1 MIASLGRFVAF
12 LWRLTNG
19 RIGVA
24 LTLNV
29 LASFTEGVSLFLLI
43 PLIATIDAGRSGNS
57 IDIPI
62 LGDLMQRYHPS
73 LGLLLVG
80 FVLLIVLQGALVR
93 TKTLYLTGVMHHAID
108 RLRQSFFV
116 SAGNA
121 QWEVLQRS
129 RVSDLNNIL
138 TVETGRIQIAASNLT
153 SLFQALILLL
163 TYLAMALLVSWQM
176 ALFAAAI
183 GLVMFAALYPIRRQA
198 TRFGEEVGQMFR
210 EQNRTLLE
218 FLTGIRVAKSFLVE
232 DAYAERFWRRLTMIR
247 QTTLRYAGVRTLG
260 TLSFQVMSAVAAA
273 AFIWVAVEWVQLDF
287 GRLIVLLLI
296 FLRLAPRFGA
306 IQESIQSLLSNLP
319 AFDLFREQSTMFA
332 EAAEP
337 KGEMGEEA
345 PSFSDEIRLEG
356 LSLSYPGSSKPA
368 LDDVDLSIR
377 FGRITALIGPSGSG
391 KSTIADLVMG
401 LLRPTSG
408 RMTVDGVE
416 ITDSNRRA
424 WRGSVAFVPQEAF
437 LLHDTIAAN
446 LRIALPDASDELL
459 WSVLDQAKARSFV
472 EQLSDGLQTVVGE
485 RGTRLSG
492 GERQR
497 IALAR
502 ALLRNPWLLIL
513 DEATSALD
521 WENQQKIAAD
531 IAAMRGKVTI
541 LTVAHRPSM
550 IRFADD
556 MIAIENGRCVE
567 SGTFAALAADPR
579 SRLAAMLRGEGT
591 ER

>member
-1 MIASLGRFVAF
+1 MIASLRKFIAF

-19 RIGVA
+19 RIGIA
-24 LTLNV
+24 LALNV
-29 LASFTEGVSLFLLI
+29 LASLTEGVSLFLLI
-43 PLIATIDAGRSGNS
+43 PLIATIDAGDSGHA
-57 IDIPI
+57 IDIPVI
-62 LGDLMQRYHPS
+62 GDLMQRFHPS

-80 FVLLIVLQGALVR
+80 FVLLIIVQGALIR
-93 TKTLYLTGVMHHAID
+93 TKTLYLTKVMHHAID
-108 RLRQSFFV
+108 RLRQGFFV

-121 QWEVLQRS
+121 QWEVLQQT
-129 RVSDLNNIL
+129 RVSDLNNML
-138 TVETGRIQIAASNLT
+138 TVETGRVQVAASNLT
-153 SLFQALILLL
+153 SLFQALILLM

-183 GLVMFAALYPIRRQA
+183 GLVMFAALYPIRRRA
-198 TRFGEEVGQMFR
+198 TQFGQDVGYMFR
-210 EQNRTLLE
+210 EQSRTLLE

-232 DAYAERFWRRLTMIR
+232 DAYAERFWQRLTLIR
-247 QTTLRYAGVRTLG
+247 QSTLRYAGISTLG
-260 TLSFQVMSAVAAA
+260 TFSFQVMSAIAAA
-273 AFIWVAVEWVQLDF
+273 AFIWVAVEVAQLDF
-287 GRLIVLLLI
+287 GRLVVLLLI

-306 IQESIQSLLSNLP
+306 IQDSIQQLLSNLP
-319 AFDLFREQSTMFA
+319 AFEHFSEQDA
-332 EAAEP
+332 ALAQAAEP
-337 KGEMGEEA
+337 KGEEGETA
-345 PSFSDEIRLEG
+345 PSFTDEIRLEG
-356 LSLSYPGSSKPA
+356 LSLSYPGAAKPA
-368 LDDVDLSIR
+368 LDDINLTIKC
-377 FGRITALIGPSGSG
+377 GRITALIGPSGSG
-391 KSTIADLVMG
+391 KSTIADLIMG

-416 ITDSNRRA
+416 ITDRNRRA

-472 EQLSDGLQTVVGE
+472 EQLSDGLQTIVGE

-497 IALAR
+497 IAMAR
-502 ALLRNPWLLIL
+502 ALLRDPRLLIL

-556 MIAIENGRCVE
+556 MIAIEDGRCVE
-567 SGTFAALAADPR
+567 SGTFAALAADPH
-579 SRLAAMLRGEGT
+579 SRLAAMLRGEGA
-591 ER
+591 ES

>member
-1 MIASLGRFVAF
+1 MIASLNRFVTF

-19 RIGVA
+19 RIGIA
-24 LTLNV
+24 LALNV

-43 PLIATIDAGRSGNS
+43 PLIATIDAGRSGNA
-57 IDIPI
+57 IDIPVI
-62 LGDLMQRYHPS
+62 GDLMQRFQPS

-80 FVLLIVLQGALVR
+80 FVLLIAVQGTLIR
-93 TKTLYLTGVMHHAID
+93 SKTVYLTTVMHHAID
-108 RLRQSFFV
+108 RLRQAFFV
-116 SAGNA
+116 RAGNA
-121 QWEVLQRS
+121 QWEVLQQT
-129 RVSDLNNIL
+129 RVSDLSNML
-138 TVETGRIQIAASNLT
+138 TVETGRVQIAAANLM
-153 SLFQALILLL
+153 SLLQALILLA
-163 TYLAMALLVSWQM
+163 TYLVMALLVSWQM
-176 ALFAAAI
+176 ALFAAVI

-198 TRFGEEVGQMFR
+198 TRFGQDVGQMFR

-218 FLTGIRVAKSFLVE
+218 FLTGIRVAKSFLIE
-232 DAYAERFWRRLTMIR
+232 DAYAKRFWQRLTLIR
-247 QTTLRYAGVRTLG
+247 RSTLRYTRISTLG
-260 TLSFQVMSAVAAA
+260 TFSFQVMSAIAAA
-273 AFIWVAVEWVQLDF
+273 AFIWVAVEVAQLDF

-306 IQESIQSLLSNLP
+306 IQESIQNLLSNLP
-319 AFDLFREQSTMFA
+319 AFDSFREQTTMFA

-337 KGEMGEEA
+337 KGKRSEA
-345 PSFSDEIRLEG
+345 APPFTDEVRLEG
-356 LSLSYPGSSKPA
+356 LSLSYPGAAKPA
-368 LDDVDLSIR
+368 LDDVSLSIK

-401 LLRPTSG
+401 LLRPTTG
-408 RMTVDGVE
+408 RITVDGVE
-416 ITDSNRRA
+416 ITDRNRRA

-446 LRIALPDASDELL
+446 LRIALPDASDDLL
-459 WSVLDQAKARSFV
+459 WSVLDQAKALPFV

-502 ALLRNPWLLIL
+502 ALLRKPKLLIL

-521 WENQQKIAAD
+521 WENQQMIAAD

-567 SGTFAALAADPR
+567 SGTFAALAADPN

-591 ER
+591 EV